1 MVEFKMNLFI
11 SQEPSGRMFNQLCLD
26 YTAKPHNPLLNR

>member
-1 MVEFKMNLFI
+1 MKLRFLH